1 MKKLLTISVLS
12 AVVASGFTVAH
23 AQDFDQYLSAKA
35 VLNHVN
41 NKFEGQVKD
50 VDGEDSGS
58 FKKSKNVGGFR
69 LAYGAI
75 FPVGDNNVRAEIEY
89 GYNGKVKVSDEDSKS
104 ETKSQALM
112 LNGYYDFNTGT
123 AFTPYVGAGI
133 GYARLKNTLS
143 DEELSISKSK
153 GNFAWQVGAGVSY
166 AVNSNV
172 AVDLSYRFMD
182 YGKVSHSYK
191 ADDASVNGKVK
202 QRGNEFN
209 LGVRYTF

>member
-41 NKFEGQVKD
+41 NKFEVN
-50 VDGEDSGS
+50 DGEDSGS

-69 LAYGAI
+69 LAYGMI
-75 FPVGDNNVRAEIEY
+75 FPAGDNNVRAEIEY

-123 AFTPYVGAGI
+123 AFTPYVGAGL

-143 DEELSISKSK
+143 NDEASYSKSK

-166 AVNSNV
+166 AVNNNV
-172 AVDLSYRFMD
+172 DIDLAYRFMD
-182 YGKVSHSYK
+182 YGKVDHKDNRGK
-191 ADDASVNGKVK
+191 AKM
-202 QRGNEFN
+202 RGNEFS
-209 LGVRYTF
+209 LGVRYNF